1 MSMVVFRHED
11 LMEFSRESLEF
22 TCLPKPLPA
31 LRAAQQAGRR
41 RQVAQ
46 AKRGTP

>member
-22 TCLPKPLPA
+22 TCLPKP
-31 LRAAQQAGRR
+31 RR
-41 RQVAQ
+41 RQIAQ
-46 AKRGTP
+46 TKRGKQ